1 MHFLKYVV
9 SVPIEFLA
17 ENSDTMFHH
26 AMKCYEN
33 FKQFHLEDPVDYPDW
48 SVPYTR
54 TLVEGKTTVIYNGL
68 PVGKYQ
74 HHVIEAF
81 YQSIDAVMSKTQAK

>member
-1 MHFLKYVV
+1 M
-9 SVPIEFLA
+9 
-17 ENSDTMFHH
+17 HH

-33 FKQFHLEDPVDYPDW
+33 FDQYDIEEPVDYPDW

-54 TLVEGKTTVIYNGL
+54 ELIQGKTHVIYNGL

-74 HHVIEAF
+74 KHVIEAV
-81 YQSIDAVMSKTQAK
+81 YQSLDAILVQQRKE